1 MEVVSYCS
9 ILTGGRVL
17 ITIIN
22 KIKTDNLTNASMFES
37 KNYDWLGGLIQTTD
51 TLFPSGGYA
60 HSYGLEEMVAL
71 NQVSSAKDLE
81 EFLMQQILPSL
92 ENLELPYL
100 RYCVKAVE
108 KNDLNELRR
117 LNEEISAWK
126 LTREIRDAGK
136 SQGAQLLRMILE
148 IYECPVSEKFNQLL
162 LEGRDQCQQIIA
174 TALLRNAQKA
184 PLISSMIAWIY
195 QAVSNFCSASIKL
208 LRMGELACQK
218 IIHRCIDRER
228 VQNLLSKSLDVQRR
242 SAGFFNPLLDIA
254 SARHELA
261 FSRLFIS

>member
-1 MEVVSYCS
+1 M
-9 ILTGGRVL
+9 
-17 ITIIN
+17 
-22 KIKTDNLTNASMFES
+22 NASMSES
-37 KNYDWLGGLIQTTD
+37 KNFEWLGGLIQTTD

-71 NQVSSAKDLE
+71 NQVTSAKDLE

-92 ENLELPYL
+92 ETLELPYL
-100 RYCVKAVE
+100 RYSVEAVE
-108 KNDLNELRR
+108 KSDLKELVN

-148 IYECPVSEKFNQLL
+148 IHQCPVSLEFNQLL
-162 LEGRDQCQQIIA
+162 KNRGDQCQQITA
-174 TALLRNAQKA
+174 TAILRNVQKA

-195 QAVSNFCSASIKL
+195 QAVSNFCSASVKL
-208 LRMGELACQK
+208 LRLGELACQK
-218 IIHRCIDRER
+218 IIHRCIGRER
-228 VQNLLSKSLDVQRR
+228 VQGLLSKSLDVQRGN
-242 SAGFFNPLLDIA
+242 AGFFNPILDIA

>member
-1 MEVVSYCS
+1 M
-9 ILTGGRVL
+9 
-17 ITIIN
+17 
-22 KIKTDNLTNASMFES
+22 
-37 KNYDWLGGLIQTTD
+37 
-51 TLFPSGGYA
+51 
-60 HSYGLEEMVAL
+60 
-71 NQVSSAKDLE
+71 
-81 EFLMQQILPSL
+81 
-92 ENLELPYL
+92 
-100 RYCVKAVE
+100 
-108 KNDLNELRR
+108 NELVI

-162 LEGRDQCQQIIA
+162 QEGRDQCQQITA

-228 VQNLLSKSLDVQRR
+228 VQSLLSKSLDVQRG

>member
-1 MEVVSYCS
+1 MS
-9 ILTGGRVL
+9 G
-17 ITIIN
+17 
-22 KIKTDNLTNASMFES
+22 K
-37 KNYDWLGGLIQTTD
+37 KNFNWLGGLIQTTD

-71 NQVSSAKDLE
+71 NQVSSPKDLE

-92 ENLELPYL
+92 EKLELPYL
-100 RYCVKAVE
+100 RYCVETVE
-108 KNDLNELRR
+108 KNELNELVS

-136 SQGAQLLRMILE
+136 FQGTQLLRMILE
-148 IYECPVSEKFNQLL
+148 IYECPVSERFNQSLQ
-162 LEGRDQCQQIIA
+162 EGNDQCQQITA
-174 TALLRNAQKA
+174 TALLRNAQNA
-184 PLISSMIAWIY
+184 PLTSSMIAWIY

-208 LRMGELACQK
+208 LRLGELACQK
-218 IIHRCIDRER
+218 IIHRCIDAER
-228 VQNLLSKSLDVQRR
+228 VQDLLSKSLDVQRDE
-242 SAGFFNPLLDIA
+242 AGFFNPMLDLA

>member
-1 MEVVSYCS
+1 M
-9 ILTGGRVL
+9 
-17 ITIIN
+17 
-22 KIKTDNLTNASMFES
+22 NASMSES
-37 KNYDWLGGLIQTTD
+37 KNFEWLGGLIQTTD

-71 NQVSSAKDLE
+71 NQVTSAKDLE

-92 ENLELPYL
+92 ETLELPYL
-100 RYCVKAVE
+100 RYSVEAVE
-108 KNDLNELRR
+108 KSDLKELVN

-148 IYECPVSEKFNQLL
+148 IHQCPVSLEFNQLL
-162 LEGRDQCQQIIA
+162 KNRGDQCQQITA
-174 TALLRNAQKA
+174 TAILRNVQKA

-195 QAVSNFCSASIKL
+195 QAVSNFCSASVKL
-208 LRMGELACQK
+208 LRLGELTCQK
-218 IIHRCIDRER
+218 IIHLCIDRER
-228 VQNLLSKSLDVQRR
+228 VQGLLSKSLDVQRGN
-242 SAGFFNPLLDIA
+242 AGFFNPILDIA

>member
-1 MEVVSYCS
+1 MFTCNDIMHS
-9 ILTGGRVL
+9 
-17 ITIIN
+17 
-22 KIKTDNLTNASMFES
+22 DNANLVTSTHFE
-37 KNYDWLGGLIQTTD
+37 WLGGLLQTTD

-71 NQVSSAKDLE
+71 GRVKSKQDLE

-92 ENLELPYL
+92 EKLELPYL
-100 RYCVKAVE
+100 RYSVE
-108 KNDLNELRR
+108 TLGRDNLNELLI

-148 IYECPVSEKFNQLL
+148 IHPCPICQQFRKLL
-162 LEGRDQCQQIIA
+162 QKSGDQCQQIIA
-174 TALLRNAQKA
+174 TALLRNAQKT
-184 PLISSMIAWIY
+184 PLASSLIAWVY
-195 QAVSNFCSASIKL
+195 QTISNFCSAAVKL
-208 LRMGELACQK
+208 LRLGELACQK
-218 IIHRCIDRER
+218 IIHRCISGEK
-228 VQNLLSKSLDVQRR
+228 VQRLLSNSLSVKRED
-242 SAGFFNPLLDIA
+242 AGFFNPMLDLA

>member
-1 MEVVSYCS
+1 M
-9 ILTGGRVL
+9 
-17 ITIIN
+17 
-22 KIKTDNLTNASMFES
+22 NASMSES
-37 KNYDWLGGLIQTTD
+37 KNFEWLGGLIQTTD

-71 NQVSSAKDLE
+71 NQVTSAKDLE

-92 ENLELPYL
+92 ETLELPYL
-100 RYCVKAVE
+100 RYSVEAVE
-108 KNDLNELRR
+108 KSDLKELVN

-148 IYECPVSEKFNQLL
+148 IHQCPVSLEFNQLL
-162 LEGRDQCQQIIA
+162 KNRGDQCQQITA
-174 TALLRNAQKA
+174 TAILRNVQKA

-195 QAVSNFCSASIKL
+195 QAVSNFCSASVKL
-208 LRMGELACQK
+208 LRLGELTCQK
-218 IIHRCIDRER
+218 IIHRCIGRER
-228 VQNLLSKSLDVQRR
+228 VQGLLSKSLDVQRGK
-242 SAGFFNPLLDIA
+242 AGFFNPILDIA